1 MKKGLDSYC
10 ISFVALGVNDERFKN
25 NKSQVF
31 FHFILHFLHSQPSIT
46 SCDTVKVF

>member
-25 NKSQVF
+25 NKKRKKQYG
-31 FHFILHFLHSQPSIT
+31 
-46 SCDTVKVF
+46 